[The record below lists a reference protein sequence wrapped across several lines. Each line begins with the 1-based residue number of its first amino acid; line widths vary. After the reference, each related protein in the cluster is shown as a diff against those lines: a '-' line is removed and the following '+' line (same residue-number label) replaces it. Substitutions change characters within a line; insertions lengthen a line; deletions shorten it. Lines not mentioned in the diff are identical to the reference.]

1 MYLKL
6 YQSALNQDQH
16 KPKSEHMHSD
26 NGEHMHSDDSQI
38 GILAQLR
45 HLLRN
50 PSSAVERNEPQ

>member
-1 MYLKL
+1 
-6 YQSALNQDQH
+6 
-16 KPKSEHMHSD
+16 MHSD